1 LALHRPLQEILTT
14 TQALWPT
21 NGRPEVVT
29 EFRKV
34 VDCRTLA
41 LGAEVYRSSGGDER
55 IVPHT
60 CKSRVCPS
68 CGQRNNLQWLRER
81 WCNLPEIPYSHVVLT
96 MPDHFWP
103 LFRDNRHLL
112 NDLPSLGAEVIQ
124 QWVKKKHG
132 AKLLLAVIPHT
143 FGRDLK
149 FNCHL
154 HILASQG
161 GLSSDESSWLSYLP
175 LNMKAIMKMWRYAVV
190 TFLRMA
196 YRRGLLA
203 TKLRSKEFYQLLDD
217 QYQWWWHVYCGAIR
231 NKGQVLRYAGR
242 YVRRP
247 PIAEH
252 RILQAGPEQ
261 VRFLTKDLKT
271 RSTVET
277 CYSVPE
283 FIERLSHQVPDR
295 YVNNIRYFGL
305 LAPRTKGRLYDFL
318 FHLLGQNQRPRPKR
332 LPWAAALKR
341 YFGTDPLRDDDGN
354 PMRWSGRL
362 MPQRYR

>member
-1 LALHRPLQEILTT
+1 LALHRPLQEILTSS
-14 TQALWPT
+14 QALWAE
-21 NGRPEVVT
+21 NNRPEVPT

-34 VDCRTLA
+34 VHCRTLA
-41 LGAEVYRSSGGDER
+41 LGAEVYRSSSGGEKV
-55 IVPHT
+55 VPHT
-60 CKSRVCPS
+60 CKSRMCPS

-81 WCNLPEIPYSHVVLT
+81 WCNLPEIPYSHLVLT

-124 QWVKKKHG
+124 QWVRKKHG

-154 HILASQG
+154 HVLASQG
-161 GLSSDESSWLSYLP
+161 GLSSDESTWLSYLP
-175 LNMKAIMKMWRYAVV
+175 LNMKAIMKMWRYTVV

-196 YRRGLLA
+196 YGRGLLA
-203 TKLRSKEFYQLLDD
+203 TDLSPRKFYQLLDE
-217 QYQWWWHVYCGAIR
+217 QYQRWWHVYRGEMR
-231 NKGQVLRYAGR
+231 SKGQVLRYAGR

-252 RILQAGPEQ
+252 RILQAGPEE
-261 VRFLTKDLKT
+261 VRFLTKDLKS

-277 CYSVPE
+277 TYSVSE
-283 FIERLSHQVPDR
+283 FIHRLSLQVPDR
-295 YVNNIRYFGL
+295 YVNNVRYFGL

-318 FHLLGQNQRPRPKR
+318 FHLLGQQQRPKPVR
-332 LPWAAALKR
+332 LSWAAALKK
-341 YFGTDPLRDDDGN
+341 YFGTDPLKDDQGN
-354 PMRWSGRL
+354 PMHWSGRL
-362 MPQRYR
+362 IPQC